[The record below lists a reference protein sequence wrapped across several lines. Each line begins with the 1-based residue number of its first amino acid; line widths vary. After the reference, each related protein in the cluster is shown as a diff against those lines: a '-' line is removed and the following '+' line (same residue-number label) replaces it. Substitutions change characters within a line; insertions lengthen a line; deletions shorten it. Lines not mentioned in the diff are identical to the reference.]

1 METIA
6 RKLIEKAYG
15 AKNLIYATYFHL
27 NGKNVVFFDSDTEE
41 IYVVRRCNWRRQ
53 YVLYK
58 IHIGE
63 LKYYSFKVAEKVMN
77 E

>member
-15 AKNLIYATYFHL
+15 AKNIVYETYCIL
-27 NGKNVVFFDSDTEE
+27 SGNKAVVFFDSDTEE
-41 IYVVRRCNWRRQ
+41 IYVVRRCSWRRE

-58 IHIGE
+58 LHIGE
-63 LKYYSFKVAEKVMN
+63 LKYYPFKVAEK